1 MKSRNKQNRPFGR
14 FFITNVCRMSQ
25 YGSALGGGRKFKRI
39 KNVPFGT
46 FVLVCIVTIVCPFS
60 LAAFFIKT
68 PSFGLITFCDFGRAC
83 ISGCAGY
90 DGIWWAHGTGICT
103 STAIGSIITFI
114 AYQAVGVFT
123 RPVFWAIYALY
134 NILCGKNFQLIAFAV
149 FAHRACVARNG
160 MQFVVVC

>member
-1 MKSRNKQNRPFGR
+1 MVRCWVGR
-14 FFITNVCRMSQ
+14 Q
-25 YGSALGGGRKFKRI
+25 KKFKRI

-46 FVLVCIVTIVCPFS
+46 FILVCIMTIICPFS

-68 PSFGLITFCDFGRAC
+68 GSLCLITFCDFGRAFNR
-83 ISGCAGY
+83 GCAGC
-90 DGIWWAHGTGICT
+90 DGIWWAHGTGASI
-103 STAIGSIITFI
+103 STVIGSIIHFI
-114 AYQAVGVFT
+114 AYQAVGVFA
-123 RPVFWAIYALY
+123 RPVFRTIYALY